1 MNILFLTHRL
11 PYAPNRG
18 DRVRAFHL
26 LRHLARWANV
36 HLVSLVHD
44 DEEVSH
50 VKEIDKSLA
59 ESITVGRVTHLG
71 NRARAALALAT
82 PVPTTHTMLRAPGL
96 ADQIASVASRA
107 RPDVV
112 ICYCTGV
119 GPLTA
124 TPSLAGVP
132 LVLDMVDVDSKKWA
146 ALAQK
151 ASPPLSWIY
160 RREARTLSRYEAEIA
175 RRAHCTTV
183 VTPRESNA
191 LQKLAPG
198 ARIEVVPNGVDTE
211 PLSRPP
217 RDRRPSDVVFCGV
230 MNYQPN
236 VDAVV
241 WFAEQVWP
249 GIRARKPEATF
260 TVAGSDPDR
269 RVRQLAALPGVEIT
283 GAVDDVR
290 PYLWRATLSVAPL
303 HTARGVQN
311 KVLEAIAAGL
321 PAVVTP
327 VVAAGLPQEVHS
339 ACSVAET
346 AETFAAKV
354 LELLSAD
361 QAERDA
367 LVARAD
373 LGALSWERSLAK
385 FRTIVKE
392 AAAR

>member
-1 MNILFLTHRL
+1 MNVLFLTHRL

-26 LRHLARWANV
+26 LRQLARWARV
-36 HLVSLVHD
+36 DLVSLVHD
-44 DEEVSH
+44 DEEAAH
-50 VKEIDKSLA
+50 VEEIDKSLVA
-59 ESITVGRVTHLG
+59 SITVGRVTHLS
-71 NRARAALALAT
+71 NKARAALSLAT

-96 ADQIASVASRA
+96 SDQIANVVSRA

-119 GPLTA
+119 GPLTD

-132 LVLDMVDVDSKKWA
+132 LVLDMVDVDSEKWA
-146 ALAQK
+146 ALAEVT
-151 ASPPLSWIY
+151 AAPLSWIY
-160 RREARTLSRYEAEIA
+160 RREAHTLSRYEAEIA
-175 RRAHCTTV
+175 RRARCTTV
-183 VTPRESNA
+183 VTPRESGA
-191 LQKLAPG
+191 LQRLAPE
-198 ARIEVVPNGVDTE
+198 ARIEVVPNGVDRQ

-217 RDRRPSDVVFCGV
+217 GDRRTSNVVFCGV

-241 WFAEQVWP
+241 WFAEQIWP

-327 VVAAGLPQEVHS
+327 VVAAGLPHQVQP
-339 ACSVAET
+339 ACAIADTV
-346 AETFAAKV
+346 ETFAARV

-373 LGALSWERSLAK
+373 LGALSWERSLVP
-385 FRTIVKE
+385 FRTIVEE